1 MGESNFELFSFLPSS
16 PRKRAIRV
24 DRERRGREVYRKYD
38 CIFVS
43 IRPRVV
49 KSVNRVL
56 NVQDRRI
63 IWRDIVEF
71 LIIGSI
77 DNCKENKC
85 VSVILLVRSFLIAYL
100 KCFDQ

>member
-1 MGESNFELFSFLPSS
+1 MGESNFELFSFFPSS

-24 DRERRGREVYRKYD
+24 DREGREVYRKYD

-71 LIIGSI
+71 LIIYGSI
-77 DNCKENKC
+77 
-85 VSVILLVRSFLIAYL
+85 IVRKINVCL
-100 KCFDQ
+100 

>member
-1 MGESNFELFSFLPSS
+1 M
-16 PRKRAIRV
+16 
-24 DRERRGREVYRKYD
+24 DRERGREVYRKYD

-71 LIIGSI
+71 LIIYGSI
-77 DNCKENKC
+77 
-85 VSVILLVRSFLIAYL
+85 IVRKDRS
-100 KCFDQ
+100 

>member
-24 DRERRGREVYRKYD
+24 DRERREVYRKYD

-71 LIIGSI
+71 LIIYGSI
-77 DNCKENKC
+77 
-85 VSVILLVRSFLIAYL
+85 IVRKDRS
-100 KCFDQ
+100 

>member
-1 MGESNFELFSFLPSS
+1 M
-16 PRKRAIRV
+16 

-71 LIIGSI
+71 LIIYGSI
-77 DNCKENKC
+77 
-85 VSVILLVRSFLIAYL
+85 IVRKINVCL
-100 KCFDQ
+100 

>member
-1 MGESNFELFSFLPSS
+1 MGESNFELFSFLPFS

-71 LIIGSI
+71 LIIYGSI
-77 DNCKENKC
+77 
-85 VSVILLVRSFLIAYL
+85 IVRKINVCL
-100 KCFDQ
+100 